1 MNLSIV
7 VPVYNV
13 VKYLERC
20 VQSIVAQALADYEIV
35 LVDDGS
41 TDGSGA
47 LCDELQQRY
56 ACIEVV
62 HQLNGGLSA
71 ARNAGIEIARGAY
84 ITFVD
89 SDDMLAPHTMEKNIE
104 FLLQHPEVD
113 MLEYPVEV
121 RAGSADAYM
130 LTFADETQTADV
142 FADWIRREG
151 YRHCYACN
159 KIFAA
164 RVWKEI
170 RFPDGLYFEDV
181 AIMPDV
187 IRQCRCVHYSSYGC
201 YRYIM
206 QPGSITTSYR
216 YLKQRHLFEGNHRL
230 YMELKD
236 DVELNAQVLHLWISC
251 LNQLVDM
258 GRCADVD
265 APDYARVVG
274 EADKWHPSYK
284 ALIKAAPDMM
294 TGIKLLPLPVLGL
307 RTYCR
312 MYVALTKSLRS

>member
-1 MNLSIV
+1 MKLSIV
-7 VPVYNV
+7 IPVYNTER
-13 VKYLERC
+13 YLVRC
-20 VQSIVAQALADYEIV
+20 VQSVIAQKVDDCEI
-35 LVDDGS
+35 LLIDDGS
-41 TDGSGA
+41 TDRSGA
-47 LCDELQQRY
+47 LCEELGGQY
-56 ACIEVV
+56 GYVNVI
-62 HQLNGGLSA
+62 HQPNGGLSMARNRGIEA
-71 ARNAGIEIARGAY
+71 ARGEY

-89 SDDMLAPHTMEKNIE
+89 SDDELCLNTLKENMD
-104 FLLQHPEVD
+104 FLLAHPEVD

-121 RAGSADAYM
+121 HAESTEAYM
-130 LTFADETQTADV
+130 LTFADETQAADV

-236 DVELNAQVLHLWISC
+236 NAELNDQVLHLWISC

-307 RTYCR
+307 CTYCR
-312 MYVALTKSLRS
+312 IYVALTKSLRS